1 MGKALLV
8 EPEITQVIVRFGIDA
23 KTCEKLGGN
32 PRQNNI
38 CGFVLVNP
46 EDYKRIPKKVNYNAV
61 IDEAIQLNQFLIEG
75 RSAVNIIKKHKR

>member
-8 EPEITQVIVRFGIDA
+8 EPEITQVIVRFGIGA
-23 KTCEKLGGN
+23 KVCRKLGGN

-38 CGFVLVNP
+38 CGFVLVNSK
-46 EDYKRIPKKVNYNAV
+46 DYKKIPKNVDYDAV
-61 IDEAIQLNQFLIEG
+61 IDEAIQTNQFLIEG